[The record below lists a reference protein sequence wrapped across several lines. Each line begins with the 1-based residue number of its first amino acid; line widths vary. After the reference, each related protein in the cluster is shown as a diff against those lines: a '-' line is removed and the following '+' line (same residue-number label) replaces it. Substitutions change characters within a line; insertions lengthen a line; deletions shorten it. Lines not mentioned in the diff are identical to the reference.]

1 MDLKTF
7 VSETLIQIV
16 EGVSEAQ
23 KRIRESGSN
32 ASVNPHQIAS
42 EAKQKIGQATP
53 VEFDV
58 ALVVAEE
65 SQAQSGSKAGGSV
78 GFLSVV
84 TTKVSAELSE
94 QSSGSNK
101 TEAVSRIRFSVRLAQ
116 PADLSEYSTYIP
128 SARRNMV
135 V

>member
-23 KRIRESGSN
+23 RLVRENGGN
-32 ASVNPHQIAS
+32 ASVNPHQIAAES
-42 EAKQKIGQATP
+42 KQKIGQPTP

-58 ALVVAEE
+58 ALVVSEE
-65 SQAQSGSKAGGSV
+65 SQTQQGSKAGGSA
-78 GFLSVV
+78 GFLAVA
-84 TTKVSAELSE
+84 KVSAELNE
-94 QSSGSNK
+94 QTGGKSK
-101 TEAVSRIRFSVRLAQ
+101 TEAVSRVKFSVRLAQ

-128 SARRNMV
+128 SRSRV